1 MNTGNTENASAGSDV
16 AMQITLIVLDVLVLG
31 MLIMD
36 YMKTKE
42 YQEELH
48 QMKRE
53 IWRVRYEVSEMG
65 DRLSVHNR
73 V

>member
-1 MNTGNTENASAGSDV
+1 
-16 AMQITLIVLDVLVLG
+16 MQITLIVLDVLVLG
-31 MLIMD
+31 MLVMD

-65 DRLSVHNR
+65 DRLSSHNR